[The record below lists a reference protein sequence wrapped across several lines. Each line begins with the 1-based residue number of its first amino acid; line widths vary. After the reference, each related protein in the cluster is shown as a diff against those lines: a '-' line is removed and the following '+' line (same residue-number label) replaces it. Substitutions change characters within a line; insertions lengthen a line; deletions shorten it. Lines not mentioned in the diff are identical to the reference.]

1 MALLSTSRALR
12 YHQIGFLD
20 SVFFV
25 LSPLPLDSILQVNFY
40 QQVDCLCMDLLV
52 LKNFFL
58 DLEFC
63 FAFNFRS

>member
-1 MALLSTSRALR
+1 MALHTASRALR

-25 LSPLPLDSILQVNFY
+25 LSPLSLDSILLVNIHR
-40 QQVDCLCMDLLV
+40 QAACLCKDLLV
-52 LKNFFL
+52 LNSFFL

-63 FAFNFRS
+63 FTFTFRS